1 MTKYIKSKIQQAVA
15 AHQEGKLE
23 EAEINYRKVL
33 ALNPDHIVAHGNL
46 GSILLKL
53 GRLEEAELSY
63 KKAIKLNPEYSVA
76 HNNLGSLLYD
86 LGRLV
91 QAEESFKK
99 ALEFKSDFVEGHYNL
114 ATILLNTGRL
124 KEAEESYK
132 KVIEL
137 KPEYAEA
144 HHYLGR
150 VQKNLNKLDEAEKNF
165 RKAIELKP
173 DYAEAH
179 YNLGI
184 TLQTLNKL
192 DEVEKNFRKAIELKP
207 DYAEAHYNLGI
218 TLQTLN
224 KLDEVE
230 KNFRKAI
237 ELKPDYAEAHYNL
250 GNTLNNFKKFEEA
263 EKSYR
268 KSINSFEKEIEIN
281 PSNYNAYRN
290 ISNIFL
296 KIREFEK
303 SYNYYVKFLQLESK
317 GVISKAKLENIIP
330 KFAKKMVEQDRI
342 PTFFDQAVEY
352 QLTHKNNSTYDYCE
366 IFDKVQISKEN
377 RFILYSEKKKNNS
390 NSSFN
395 TRLFDGLP
403 FKASQGLHSTIKWK
417 ENPLYKSAY
426 DLIIYSMLLQEVKPD
441 IIVELGSGL
450 GGSAIWLADTA
461 AALGLDTH
469 VYSYDIKKP
478 KTKHHKVT
486 FIEYDLAKID
496 RQVKPPCWELFK
508 GKKIIIE
515 DAHVNL
521 KNILYLFDAI
531 LKKNDYLIIE
541 DSSTKQD
548 IISNFSDAKEPKYK
562 LDQFYIDFFGA
573 NVTSCINSIFKSQQD

>member
-1 MTKYIKSKIQQAVA
+1 MIKYIKSKIQQAVA

-46 GSILLKL
+46 GLILLKL

-91 QAEESFKK
+91 QAEESYKK

-137 KPEYAEA
+137 KPEHAEA

-192 DEVEKNFRKAIELKP
+192 DEA
-207 DYAEAHYNLGI
+207 
-218 TLQTLN
+218 
-224 KLDEVE
+224 E

-250 GNTLNNFKKFEEA
+250 GNTLNNLKKFEEA

-296 KIREFEK
+296 KIKEFEK

-366 IFDKVQISKEN
+366 IFDKIQISKEN

-496 RQVKPPCWELFK
+496 RQIKPPCWELFK

>member
-1 MTKYIKSKIQQAVA
+1 MIKYIKSKIQQAVA

-91 QAEESFKK
+91 QAEESYKK

-137 KPEYAEA
+137 KPEHAEA

-192 DEVEKNFRKAIELKP
+192 DEA
-207 DYAEAHYNLGI
+207 
-218 TLQTLN
+218 
-224 KLDEVE
+224 E

-250 GNTLNNFKKFEEA
+250 GNTLNNLKKFEEA

-296 KIREFEK
+296 KIKEFEK

-366 IFDKVQISKEN
+366 IFDKIQISKEN

-496 RQVKPPCWELFK
+496 RQIKPPCWELFK